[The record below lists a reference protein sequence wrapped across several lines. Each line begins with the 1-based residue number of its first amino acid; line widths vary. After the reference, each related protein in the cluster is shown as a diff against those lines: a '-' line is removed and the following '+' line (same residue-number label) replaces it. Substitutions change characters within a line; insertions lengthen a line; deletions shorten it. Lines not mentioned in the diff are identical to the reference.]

1 MWFWWFMMICDL
13 LLPIIMLITGRMMWK
28 HYPKEI
34 NGVLGYRTNRSMKN
48 TDTWKFAH
56 EYCGKLWWKIGAAS
70 VLPTILVHIPFF
82 HSDESTIGIVGG
94 IVAAVQ
100 CVIMLASVFL
110 TERALKKTF
119 NADGTRI
126 A

>member
-1 MWFWWFMMICDL
+1 MWFWWFMVICDL
-13 LLPIIMLITGRMMWK
+13 LLPINMLITGRMMWK

-48 TDTWKFAH
+48 ANTWKFAH

-82 HSDESTIGIVGG
+82 HSDENIIGIVGG

-110 TERALKKTF
+110 TEHALKKTF

>member
-1 MWFWWFMMICDL
+1 MWFWWFMVICDL

-70 VLPTILVHIPFF
+70 VVPTILVHIPFF